1 MKAKTTSKPSW
12 AKHQKRWFGKWHT
25 YLGIVAGAIIAFVGL
40 TGSILVFQDEIDR
53 ALNKELFEVAA
64 QKRKLGFDE
73 LIPLIR
79 KNHPN
84 LQFDYLSAGKNN
96 SPFEAYT
103 ALNLKTQ
110 EQTFI
115 NPYTGEL
122 SGKRLYSSSFI
133 RVVTDLHRTL
143 LVPVVGKYIVGLAAL
158 SLLILTVSGLRL
170 WLPKKWKQLK
180 SALTVKFDAKAK
192 RQNYDWHNVLGIYS
206 SPVVFT
212 LSLTGFCITFSNLVV
227 PLLFIFAGQ
236 SPTGVAKLLGVKSAY
251 TTNARPL
258 PLSYIVKA
266 VEEKMPSAR
275 LAGIAMPADKYGTYR
290 LDILSGTLPVEGQR
304 EMLIVDQYTGKVL
317 LNSRTDFP
325 NVGNAYLGW
334 LTPIHYGSFGGRP
347 TQILALIGGLIPLA
361 LFITGFV
368 IWWPRHRKAKSKQQ
382 KQLPLAD
389 VHSVAEK
396 PAKQK
401 PGLWRTFIL
410 QLKKGFGYAGIVL
423 PLTALTGALYGLF
436 AGIVIQPMVFAV
448 AFTCILVALN
458 FICALLAEIFNVL
471 FLLPFKRG
479 SVRLTRYFAL
489 SFSFFVVFLLSY
501 FLILNTGMKIF

>member
-25 YLGIVAGAIIAFVGL
+25 YLGIIAGAIIAFVGL

-73 LIPLIR
+73 LVPLVK

-84 LQFDYLSAGKNN
+84 LKFDYISTGKNN

-103 ALNLKTQ
+103 LLNFKTE

-115 NPYTGEL
+115 NPYTGEI

-133 RVVTDLHRTL
+133 RVVTELHRTL
-143 LVPVVGKYIVGLAAL
+143 LVPVVGRYIVGFAAL

-180 SALTVKFDAKAK
+180 SVLTVKFSAKAK

-206 SPVVFT
+206 APVVFT
-212 LSLTGFCITFSNLVV
+212 LSLTGFCITFSSLVV
-227 PLLFIFAGQ
+227 PLLFIFAGK

-251 TTNARPL
+251 HVNAKPL
-258 PLSYIVKA
+258 PLSSIVKT
-266 VEEKMPSAR
+266 VEQKMPSAR
-275 LAGIAMPADKYGTYR
+275 LAGLAMPVDKYGTYR
-290 LDILSGTLPVEGQR
+290 LDILSGQLPVEGQR

-361 LFITGFV
+361 LFITGFI
-368 IWWPRHRKAKSKQQ
+368 IWWPRHRKAKSKAQKTIADPKSQPEEAPQQ
-382 KQLPLAD
+382 KPN
-389 VHSVAEK
+389 
-396 PAKQK
+396 
-401 PGLWRTFIL
+401 LWRTFVL

-423 PLTALTGALYGLF
+423 PLTALSGAIYGLF
-436 AGIVIQPMVFAV
+436 AGIIVQPMVFAV
-448 AFTCILVALN
+448 TFTCILVALN
-458 FICALLAEIFNVL
+458 FICALLAELFNVV

-489 SFSFFVVFLLSY
+489 SFSFFVVFLLTY
-501 FLILNTGMKIF
+501 FLVLNTGMKIF